1 MSFGKTF
8 YGPGLAERFELLG
21 GMCWPTTCTG
31 ESWMEDGTGMCV
43 EEMNEVETRD
53 YRGGADEDF
62 SLIVFCSGFFDA
74 VDMADIVACFPFQ
87 WE

>member
-1 MSFGKTF
+1 
-8 YGPGLAERFELLG
+8 
-21 GMCWPTTCTG
+21 
-31 ESWMEDGTGMCV
+31 MEDGTGVCV

-62 SLIVFCSGFFDA
+62 SLIVFCSRLFDP